1 MIKLRSLPLYV
12 PLCVLASTILFPAV
26 SQAQGV
32 APAVRIVSPIDEAQL
47 VTLSGNT
54 NPQAN
59 AKNDRGA
66 VSASFALPDLTLV
79 LSRSADQQAAF
90 DAYVASE
97 YNPNSPNYHQWLTPQ
112 QIGAQFGP
120 AQADIATITGW
131 LASHGFT
138 VKLVTPD
145 LMTIRFSGTAGQ
157 VESAFHT
164 QIHSLSVNGV
174 GHYANMTDP
183 QIPAALA
190 PVIVGVKALHN
201 FLPQPQHKLG
211 SLVQFD
217 QQTGKWKK
225 VTAAAGSPLT
235 SPPASSAPPSS
246 GTKPALNPHPQFGI
260 NGSCGTGCTYLEED
274 VAPYDFATI
283 YNVTPLWNNNING
296 SGQTIAIVGT
306 SFINIGLNGGAN
318 DVATFRSAFGLS
330 ANFPTSPTP
339 HEIDAG
345 PYFNTGTTAS
355 ICTST
360 SSSAYCGIGDLEE
373 NSLDVEWS
381 GAVAPNAQIDLVVTG
396 QTSACNGVTGAGC
409 IDTLYDAAA
418 YVVDNPA
425 TAKIM
430 SVSYGECE
438 LGQGTAGNVAFYDLW
453 QQAAAEGISVFVS
466 TGDSGSPSCDDDL
479 DGNYGNPYVAQYGLS
494 VSGIASTPF
503 NTAVG
508 GTDFSWCQPYYN
520 SSGNYVGCASSST
533 SQSPAYWATSN
544 NGTTGAS
551 ALGYVPEIPWNDT
564 CENPIN
570 ARYLETLLSA
580 AGFDSA
586 YGVNPTTPEESC
598 SVVYND
604 WYTIYRFFEL
614 EYGDSINLSPY
625 VDTVGGSGGPSNC
638 VVNDNSTTS
647 SCTTT
652 AGSSTTGSSFGNI
665 PTYNDGWVKPAWQ
678 SGITGIPSD
687 GVRDIPDVSFFA
699 GNGNLN
705 TATLICVSNVGAC
718 TYSSTTEDTAQEVGG
733 TSVATPQM
741 AGVMALINQKAGG
754 AQGLANPQLYQIASR
769 QTYSSCSSESVS
781 SSSSCYFQ
789 DIDYGPTAP
798 NGPSYTTS
806 QTISMP
812 CNLTGTPEGGDEGE
826 TIQGFPSPNCTAIN
840 SGDTIGTLVSSG
852 TAAWNS
858 GTGFDLAT
866 GLGSLNVANVVNA
879 WVSDAGADAT
889 TMTVTP
895 TPSTITINQA
905 LSVVVSVT
913 GSAGTPT
920 GTITLSGDGYSSTET
935 IGTAPCTSNTSCTFN
950 IPANT
955 LAAGSGITFTAYY
968 NGNATYAANSKTT
981 TITVN
986 VMTPTVGVSAPSSG
1000 NVANPTSVTVSIT
1013 GPSGSTAI
1021 PTGTI
1026 YLKSGSY
1033 TSATETIGVS
1043 PCTSAA
1049 SCSFTIPANSLAVAT
1064 DTITADYSGDANYA
1078 GNTGSTSINVTGS
1091 AGSVTATTGSGQS
1104 AAVSTAYATPLQ
1116 ATVKDSSGN
1125 LLSGVTVTFTAP
1137 ASGASGT
1144 FANGTATTTAV
1155 SNSSGVA
1162 TASTFTA
1169 NTIVG
1174 TVSIIASAS
1183 GANSATFTL
1192 TNTAGAPASVT
1203 ATAGSGQ
1210 SAAISTAYTTAL
1222 QATVKDSSGNLVSGI
1237 TVTFTAPSSGASGTF
1252 ANGTATTTAVTNS
1265 SGVATA
1271 STFTANTIAGTVSI
1285 VASATGAT
1293 SATFTLTN
1301 TAGAP
1306 SSVTATAGNG
1316 QSAAISTAYTTALQA
1331 TVKDGSGNPI
1341 PGVTVTFTAPASGA
1355 SGTFANSTA
1364 TTTAVTNSSGVATA
1378 STFTAN
1384 TVAGTV
1390 SIIASTTGANSA
1402 TFTLTNTPGAP
1413 ASVTASVGSGQSAA
1427 ISTAYITAL
1436 QATVKDSGGNLVSG
1450 VTVTFTAPASGASGT
1465 FANGTATTTA
1475 VTNSSGVATAS
1486 TFTANTIAG
1495 TVSVIAS
1502 ATGATSATFTLTN
1515 TSTILT
1521 PTITVTPSPTSID
1534 SGQSLGVTVS
1544 VTGAG
1549 TAPTG
1554 TVSLKSGSY
1563 TSSTETIGTSPCTSN
1578 TNCSFTIPANSLSA
1592 GSDTITANYSG
1603 NSTYAAGSNTGSVS
1617 VTESVYTLAA
1627 STPASVSPGS
1637 STASTITGTTSSTDY
1652 TGTVT
1657 LSSACTLTNAPT
1669 GAVSLPTCSASGAI
1683 TYSNGAATGSGTATV
1698 YTTAQSTV
1706 DLVRPKL
1713 PGSKEWLGAG
1723 SGTVLALLVFF
1734 GVPARRRSWR
1744 AMLSILVV
1752 LVAIGSLASCGGGG
1766 SGGGGGTT
1774 TIPGTT
1780 AGSYTFTVQG
1790 VGNDPASTQESTTF
1804 TVTVN

>member
-12 PLCVLASTILFPAV
+12 PLCLLASAILFPAV

-32 APAVRIVSPIDEAQL
+32 APAVRIAGPIDDAQL
-47 VTLSGNT
+47 TTLRGSL
-54 NPQAN
+54 NPA
-59 AKNDRGA
+59 AIGATDRGS
-66 VSASFALPDLTLV
+66 VSADLPMVPTMV

-90 DAYVASE
+90 DAFVASQ
-97 YNPNSPNYHQWLTPQ
+97 YDQNSPNFHHWLTPQ
-112 QIGAQFGP
+112 QIGAQYGP
-120 AQADIATITGW
+120 APADISTISSW
-131 LASHGFT
+131 LTSHGFA
-138 VKLVTPD
+138 VKIIAAD
-145 LMTIRFSGTAGQ
+145 GMTIQFSGTAGQ

-164 QIHSLSVNGV
+164 EIHNLSLNGKA
-174 GHYANMTDP
+174 HIANVTDP
-183 QIPAALA
+183 QIPSAIA
-190 PVIVGVKALHN
+190 PVVVGIKGLHN
-201 FLPQPQHKLG
+201 FLPHPLHRIGSKVQLSPDAHGWVKL
-211 SLVQFD
+211 
-217 QQTGKWKK
+217 QT
-225 VTAAAGSPLT
+225 
-235 SPPASSAPPSS
+235 SS
-246 GTKPALNPHPQFGI
+246 GTGFAAGPLKLQAPAASTISPSSPKPSFYI
-260 NGSCGTGCTYLEED
+260 NNYNLGVEED
-274 VAPYDFATI
+274 IAPFDFAKI
-283 YNVTPLWNNNING
+283 YNLPSTWPSTVNG
-296 SGQTIAIVGT
+296 AGQIITILGT
-306 SFINIGLNGGAN
+306 SDINFT
-318 DVATFRSAFGLS
+318 DVANFKSAFGLP
-330 ANFPTSPTP
+330 AGLTP
-339 HEIDAG
+339 ILAHG
-345 PYFNTGTTAS
+345 PDGDPGNCGTNPGS
-355 ICTST
+355 DVCN
-360 SSSAYCGIGDLEE
+360 GGDVGE

-381 GAVAPNAQIDLVVTG
+381 GAVAPGAQVVL
-396 QTSACNGVTGAGC
+396 VTGAYNSQT
-409 IDTLYDAAA
+409 DPTNDPLF
-418 YVVDNPA
+418 DNAQWTIQNSTVPGSA
-425 TAKIM
+425 VFGSRIM
-430 SVSYGECE
+430 SLSYGECE
-438 LGQGTAGNVAFYDLW
+438 LFNGTASNVAYNNLW
-453 QQAAAEGISVFVS
+453 ETAASAGFAVFVA
-466 TGDSGSPSCDDDL
+466 TGDSGSPSCDQG
-479 DGNYGNPYVAQYGLS
+479 GNAYGYPYEAQYGLS
-494 VSGIASTPF
+494 VSGLASSPY

-508 GTDFSWCQPYYN
+508 GTDFSWCRPTLIQSGSSAGYVQGCSSTNASTYWNTSN
-520 SSGNYVGCASSST
+520 SS
-533 SQSPAYWATSN
+533 QQATAKN
-544 NGTTGAS
+544 
-551 ALGYVPEIPWNDT
+551 YVPETPWNDT
-564 CENPIN
+564 CLNPIN
-570 ARYLETLLSA
+570 AAFMESIATFVG
-580 AGFDSA
+580 AGTYS
-586 YGVNPTTPEESC
+586 TPEEAC
-598 SVVYND
+598 NFVYAD
-604 WYTIYRFFEL
+604 SLQLYFYD
-614 EYGDSINLSPY
+614 GDPALMGY
-625 VDTVGGSGGPSNC
+625 VDTVGGSGGASNC
-638 VVNDNSTTS
+638 VVNTTTSTTIGSCNSTDTS
-647 SCTTT
+647 
-652 AGSSTTGSSFGNI
+652 TGSGYGNL
-665 PTYNDGWVKPAWQ
+665 TLANDGWPSPPWQ
-678 SGITGIPSD
+678 VGSGVTGTS
-687 GVRDIPDVSFFA
+687 GLTTRAIPDISFFA
-699 GNGNLN
+699 GDGTFD
-705 TATLICVSNVGAC
+705 TATLICVTNDGAECTNISNTGTSTSGGA
-718 TYSSTTEDTAQEVGG
+718 EEVGG
-733 TSVATPQM
+733 TSVATPEM

-754 AQGLANPQLYQIASR
+754 AQGSPNTQLYQLADR
-769 QTYSSCSSESVS
+769 QTYSECSAESVTN
-781 SSSSCYFQ
+781 SSSCYFQ
-789 DIDYGPTAP
+789 SIDEGT
-798 NGPSYTTS
+798 N
-806 QTISMP
+806 SMP
-812 CNLTGTPEGGDEGE
+812 CAASTSDLEGGAVYAGNGE
-826 TIQGFPSPNCTAIN
+826 WERTSQYYALASPNCSIVN
-840 SGDTIGTLVSSG
+840 SGDVVGTLSG
-852 TAAWNS
+852 YSAVA
-858 GTGFDLAT
+858 GFNLAT

-879 WVSDAGADAT
+879 WVSDAGTDAT

-913 GSAGTPT
+913 GASGTPT
-920 GTITLSGDGYSSTET
+920 GIITLTGDGYSSAET

-955 LAAGSGITFTAYY
+955 LAAGSGITLTAYY
-968 NGNATYAANSKTT
+968 GGNGTYATNSKTT

-986 VMTPTVGVSAPSSG
+986 VMTPTVGVSAPASG
-1000 NVANPTSVTVSIT
+1000 NVANPTSVTVSVT
-1013 GPSGSTAI
+1013 GPAGSTAA

-1033 TSATETIGVS
+1033 TSATETILSGT
-1043 PCTSAA
+1043 CTSNT

-1078 GNTGSTSINVTGS
+1078 GNTGSTSIIVTGS

-1116 ATVKDSSGN
+1116 ATVKDSGGN

-1192 TNTAGAPASVT
+1192 SNTAGAPASVT

-1222 QATVKDSSGNLVSGI
+1222 QATVKDSSGNLVSGV
-1237 TVTFTAPSSGASGTF
+1237 TVTFTAPASGASGTF
-1252 ANGTATTTAVTNS
+1252 ATGTATTTAVTNS

-1271 STFTANTIAGTVSI
+1271 STFTANTVAGTVSI

-1301 TAGAP
+1301 TAGSPA
-1306 SSVTATAGNG
+1306 SVTATAGNG
-1316 QSAAISTAYTTALQA
+1316 QSAAISTAYATALQA

-1341 PGVTVTFTAPASGA
+1341 SGVTVTFTAPASGA

-1390 SIIASTTGANSA
+1390 SIIASTSGANSA

-1427 ISTAYITAL
+1427 ITTAYITAL
-1436 QATVKDSGGNLVSG
+1436 QATVKDSGGNPISG

-1486 TFTANTIAG
+1486 TFTANAIAG

-1549 TAPTG
+1549 ATPTG

-1578 TNCSFTIPANSLSA
+1578 TNCSFTIPANSLTS

-1627 STPASVSPGS
+1627 STPAAVSPGS
-1637 STASTITGTTSSTDY
+1637 STTSTITGTTSSTDY

-1657 LSSACTLTNAPT
+1657 LSSTCTLTNAPT
-1669 GAVSLPTCSASGAI
+1669 GAVSLPSCSVSGTI
-1683 TYSNGAATGSGTATV
+1683 TYSNGVATGSGTATV

-1713 PGSKEWLGAG
+1713 PGGKRPGGRDLLGAG
-1723 SGTVLALLVFF
+1723 SGVVLALLVFF
-1734 GVPARRRSWR
+1734 GIPARRRSWR

-1752 LVAIGSLASCGGGG
+1752 LVAIGALASCGGGG
-1766 SGGGGGTT
+1766 SSGGGGTT

-1780 AGSYTFTVQG
+1780 AGNYTFTVQG
-1790 VGNDPASTQESTTF
+1790 TGNDPSGITATAQF
-1804 TVTVN
+1804 TVAVN